1 MKQFL
6 RVLFMITMGVFLS
19 TNMVFATSWA
29 YPFVVW
35 DDHTYEVVDES
46 ITNIVEEIGEVTRY
60 SDMET
65 YSGNFSNAYPKGT
78 KYYSI
83 HGVSTEEAIAV
94 EISEGEYKKAV
105 RKGEFQA
112 DKRDVYPLIQTV
124 IISVVA
130 IIAIA
135 VIIAIVITLKRKHN

>member
-6 RVLFMITMGVFLS
+6 RVLFLITMGVFLS

-46 ITNIVEEIGEVTRY
+46 ITNIAEEIGEVTRY

-83 HGVSTEEAIAV
+83 QGVSTEEAIAV
-94 EISEGEYKKAV
+94 EISPGEYKKAV

-135 VIIAIVITLKRKHN
+135 VIVAIVITFKRKHN